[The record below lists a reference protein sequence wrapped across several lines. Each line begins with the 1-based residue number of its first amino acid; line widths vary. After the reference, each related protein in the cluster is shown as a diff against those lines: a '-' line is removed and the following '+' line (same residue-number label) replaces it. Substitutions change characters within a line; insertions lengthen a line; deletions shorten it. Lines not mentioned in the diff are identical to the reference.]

1 MLCLALQINLMITPA
16 RRSSRLNNFTPNS
29 ACAVR
34 FIDSAKR
41 FKLDRQG
48 EYLYKRRGIESVVVN
63 SIGIFGCGA
72 IGKALLHAAASGTLA
87 VPIAGVASRTEKSTR
102 AFLSLFDNP
111 PPYLSLP
118 ELIAA
123 ADLIVEAAAGSVV
136 PELAEKVFAA
146 RKDLMVISAGALL
159 DHPEIIKKSRET
171 GCRLYCPS
179 GAIAGL
185 DGIKSASMGQITHV
199 THTTRKPPN
208 GLEGAPYLIERGI
221 SLIGLKEEREIF
233 SGSAREA
240 CRGFP
245 ANVNVTAAVSL
256 AGIGPDQTRVRILAV
271 PALARN
277 CHDIDVEGEF
287 GLLRVHIENEPS
299 ENPKTGK
306 LTALSIIRAIR
317 DVIDPV
323 RIGN

>member
-1 MLCLALQINLMITPA
+1 MTVK
-16 RRSSRLNNFTPNS
+16 F
-29 ACAVR
+29 
-34 FIDSAKR
+34 
-41 FKLDRQG
+41 
-48 EYLYKRRGIESVVVN
+48 
-63 SIGIFGCGA
+63 IGIVGCGA
-72 IGKALLHAAASGTLA
+72 IGKALLKA
-87 VPIAGVASRTEKSTR
+87 VEEGKLPVRVAGVTSRTEKSAR
-102 AFLSLFDNP
+102 ELLAAMRNP
-111 PPYLSLP
+111 PPYLSLT

-123 ADLIVEAAAGSVV
+123 SDLIIEAAGGAVV
-136 PELAEKVFAA
+136 PSLAGQVFAA
-146 RKDLMVISAGALL
+146 GKDLMVISVGALL
-159 DHPEIIKKSRET
+159 DQPEIMEESRRT

-185 DGIKSASMGQITHV
+185 DGIKSASVGQITHV
-199 THTTRKPPN
+199 THTTRKPPG
-208 GLEGAPYLIERGI
+208 GLEGAPYLVERGI
-221 SLIGLKEEREIF
+221 SLLGLQEEKEIF

-271 PALARN
+271 PGLPRN

-287 GLLRVHIENEPS
+287 GLLQVHIENVPS

-306 LTALSIIRAIR
+306 LTALSIIRAVR
-317 DVIDPV
+317 DVVDPV